1 MSDGF
6 LSTLQ
11 KALGDDYIVERELA
25 AGGQS
30 RLFLA
35 SDAQLPRQVVIK
47 LLPPELAGE
56 VALKRFKREIAVMV
70 KLQHPYI
77 VPILGMGA
85 SADIIWYAMPFID
98 GDSLET
104 RLRAGPLSLGGGLR
118 VLLEISDALAHAHEI
133 GVVHRDL
140 KPANVL
146 FQSGHALLADFGVAH
161 ARLESMRQ
169 SNGVSLAEA
178 RKSLAAGAG
187 GRLTDKGFAVG
198 TPGYMAP
205 EQFHGDEPA
214 DARADIYALSMLG
227 YEALT
232 GKAPFAEFKG
242 ARMMVAHFTEMPKPA
257 HELRPDIPEAIARVL
272 EKGMAKEPDDRFPN
286 AAGFRDALGDALGPR
301 W

>member
-1 MSDGF
+1 MSEDF
-6 LSTLQ
+6 LASLQ
-11 KALGDDYIVERELA
+11 RALGDDYVVERELT

-70 KLQHPYI
+70 KLQHPHI

-85 SADIIWYAMPFID
+85 TDEIIWYAMPFID
-98 GDSLET
+98 GESLEH
-104 RLRAGPLSLGGGLR
+104 RLRSGPLPVKEAVR
-118 VLLEISDALAHAHEI
+118 VLHEVSDALAHAHEV

-146 FQSGHALLADFGVAH
+146 FQSGHAVLADFGVAH
-161 ARLESMRQ
+161 ARLETLRQ

-178 RKSLAAGAG
+178 RKSMASGSY
-187 GRLTDKGFAVG
+187 RLTDKGFAVG

-214 DARADIYALSMLG
+214 DARADVYALSMLG
-227 YEALT
+227 YEMLT
-232 GKAPFAEFKG
+232 GKAPFSEYKG
-242 ARMMVAHFTEMPKPA
+242 ARMMVAHFTEMPPPA
-257 HELRPDIPEAIARVL
+257 HEVRSDVPETIARVL
-272 EKGMAKEPDDRFPN
+272 EKGMAKEPGDRFAN
-286 AAGFRDALGDALGPR
+286 AAGFRDALGPR